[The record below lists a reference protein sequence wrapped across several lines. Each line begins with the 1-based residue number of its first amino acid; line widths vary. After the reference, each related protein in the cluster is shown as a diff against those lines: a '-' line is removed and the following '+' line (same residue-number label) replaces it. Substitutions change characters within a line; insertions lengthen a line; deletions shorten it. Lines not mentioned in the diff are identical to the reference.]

1 MIKVLSVPRLKIPDR
16 AIIDYIEFLTPVL
29 PRLGRLCKGSS
40 TVDLKLFRPAVTRYK
55 TKKPGKTEI
64 SQSRSPNLRKPESQ
78 ATFPYKLTLS
88 FDSAKNNFCVIDKK
102 LYKEQQTLPDGG
114 KILKIEKHRV
124 LILKHN
130 QREWI
135 YP

>member
-1 MIKVLSVPRLKIPDR
+1 MSKLLLIDNYDLQDIITVNLERAVQCCVDIATHIIAESDSPAPDSMGK
-16 AIIDYIEFLTPVL
+16 AFLIL
-29 PRLGRLCKGSS
+29 
-40 TVDLKLFRPAVTRYK
+40 
-55 TKKPGKTEI
+55 E
-64 SQSRSPNLRKPESQ
+64 NLH
-78 ATFPYKLTLS
+78 Y
-88 FDSAKNNFCVIDKK
+88 IDKK